1 MQTDVETL
9 PEDRVRLTVEV
20 AAHDVDHAFEHA
32 LRDLAKDVRIPG
44 FRKGKV
50 PAKVVL
56 ARLGP
61 EAVTEEA
68 LRTHLGSW
76 YARAVT
82 QARIEPVDQ
91 PDIDWS
97 DPPQE
102 GVPFAFTA
110 TVQVAPGATLPDDL
124 ELEAAR
130 EEVEIPEGAVDGEL
144 ERLRTAAAELAPLPP
159 DTPAGPGPLRA
170 HRLHGHARRQG
181 AEGRERHR
189 LQRRGRRGPPRRRAR
204 AGAAR
209 HEGRRDEAGRRHLP
223 GRLRAAQGRR
233 PHRAV
238 RPAPEGAQGARA
250 AGARRRLRRA
260 GLGARDARALRAAIE
275 SEVDEGARPGPRGAL
290 PRRRDGR
297 ARLGRDRR
305 RAARDGRPA
314 RARPSRGPRRGSCS
328 AAASRSTRTCG
339 RAAARR
345 SRPWTSCGPRPSG
358 RCARSSPCAPTPTAT
373 TSASATRS
381 SRRSSA
387 TRRRRARRTPDRAVE
402 RLIGN
407 PAGDELREDLRLRAA
422 LDHAVAHA
430 KAITPDQAAA
440 REKLWTPGQDAEKAE
455 SGRSALWLPPTAQ

>member
-20 AAHDVDHAFEHA
+20 PAHDVDHAFEHA

-50 PAKVVL
+50 PAKIVL

-97 DPPQE
+97 DPPHE
-102 GVPFAFTA
+102 GAPFAFTA
-110 TVQVAPGATLPDDL
+110 TVQVAPGATLPEDL

-144 ERLRTAAAELAPLPP
+144 ERLRVAAAELAPLPA
-159 DTPAGPGPLRA
+159 DTPAGPGHFALIDFTGTLDDKVLKDA
-170 HRLHGHARRQG
+170 SVTDYSVEVG
-181 AEGRERHR
+181 
-189 LQRRGRRGPPRRRAR
+189 
-204 AGAAR
+204 
-209 HEGRRDEAGRRHLP
+209 AGRLVGELELALP
-223 GRLRAAQGRR
+223 GMKVGETKQVDVTFPADYEPRKVAGRTANFDLHLKELKERVLPELDDAFAAQVSE
-233 PHRAV
+233 H
-238 RPAPEGAQGARA
+238 ET
-250 AGARRRLRRA
+250 L
-260 GLGARDARALRAAIE
+260 DALRAAIE
-275 SEVDEGARPGPRGAL
+275 AEVEKALEQVPRGAL
-290 PRRRDGR
+290 PRRGDGGAGR
-297 ARLGRDRR
+297 GRDRR
-305 RAARDGRPA
+305 RAAVDGRPA
-314 RARPSRGPRRGSCS
+314 GARPPRGPPAAAAAPRRLARRVPARERPHAAAGRRRAAAGGGARGARGARPARLRRPLRHPGERRGARGVHPRRGH
-328 AAASRSTRTCG
+328 ADQGGRRPRG
-339 RAAARR
+339 RAPHRE
-345 SRPWTSCGPRPSG
+345 PGG
-358 RCARSSPCAPTPTAT
+358 
-373 TSASATRS
+373 
-381 SRRSSA
+381 
-387 TRRRRARRTPDRAVE
+387 RRAPRGP
-402 RLIGN
+402 
-407 PAGDELREDLRLRAA
+407 RLRAA

-455 SGRSALWLPPTAQ
+455 GGRSALWLPPTAQ